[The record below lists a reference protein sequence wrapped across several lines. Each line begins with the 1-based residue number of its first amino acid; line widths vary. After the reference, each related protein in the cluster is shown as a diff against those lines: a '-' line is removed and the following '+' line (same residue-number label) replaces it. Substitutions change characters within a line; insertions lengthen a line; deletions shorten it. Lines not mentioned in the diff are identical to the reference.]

1 MTSLSQEHALIPDLR
16 TQKNKKKKTWTK
28 NEENDFEINKNG
40 NSEVIFVV
48 SASLWSKK
56 KKQKTGC
63 YSATKYKKN
72 KKQEQKL

>member
-16 TQKNKKKKTWTK
+16 TQKTKTKKTWTK

-56 KKQKTGC
+56 KK
-63 YSATKYKKN
+63 TKNRLLFCHKIQKN